1 MIIFCSNC
9 GNQNKE
15 TESLCSVCKSPLNLN
30 PVGPLPEGAIL
41 ENRYTIVNLIKTG
54 GMGAVYK
61 AKNNKLDSICAIKEL
76 LPPYGTSERH
86 SRATEWFKR
95 EAKLLAGLD
104 HPNLPGVFDYFVSNG
119 RYYLVMTFI
128 EGEDLECKM
137 EKEGNPGLPPEKVIA
152 WAKEIAGVLSYL
164 HNQNPPVIYRDMK
177 PSNIMIHKD
186 GRAILVDFGLAR
198 VIHHD
203 SRSQKT
209 AIGTTGYA
217 PPEQWRGSAE
227 ARSDIYALGA
237 TLHHLLTGIE
247 PLPFRFE
254 PLSKILPE
262 IPLYLEMIIMKAL
275 RDNPE
280 ERFSCAEEMQMAMS
294 YGEEK
299 PVITVTS
306 KIERKEYDYSKA
318 GRKLWEFKTDESVE
332 STPCI
337 DSDLIYFGSDKF
349 YCLSAKYGTKL
360 WEFKADQSIS
370 SKASVSGDRIY
381 FISKDCR
388 VYCLEREKGEKIW
401 EFKAGNWAGGAG
413 HISNPSLVENK
424 VYFGSSD
431 YNLYCLDGKYGST
444 LWKFKTDDWI
454 PSSPCISGDFIY
466 FGSND
471 KKLYCLD
478 KETGMKVWEFK
489 SGDSIYSSPCI
500 EKDFIYFGS
509 RDYNFYCLNRTKG
522 QKIWHFRTKGSIYS
536 SPCIY
541 EDFVYFGSND
551 KKIYCLNSRTGEKIW
566 EFKTERNIHSDPCGS
581 EGLLYFGCNDGNL
594 YCLDAGRG
602 IKIREFKTGDKVKS
616 TPVVYDGFIYFGS
629 NDKKLY
635 CLHSGKK

>member
-1 MIIFCSNC
+1 MITFCSNC
-9 GNQNKE
+9 GNQNNE
-15 TESLCSVCKSPLNLN
+15 TASLCTCCKNPLNLN
-30 PVGPLPEGAIL
+30 PVGPLPEGAVL
-41 ENRYTIVNLIKTG
+41 ENRYTIVNLIKIG

-76 LPPYGTSERH
+76 LPPYGTLERH
-86 SRATEWFKR
+86 SRVTEWFKR
-95 EAKLLAGLD
+95 EAKLMAGLD

-128 EGEDLECKM
+128 EGEDLECKL
-137 EKEGNPGLPPEKVIA
+137 EKEGNPGLPSEKVLA

-217 PPEQWRGSAE
+217 PPEQWRGRAE

-237 TLHHLLTGIE
+237 TLYHLLTGIE

-262 IPLYLEMIIMKAL
+262 IPPYLEMIIMKAL

-280 ERFSCAEEMQMAMS
+280 ERFSCAEEMQKAMG

-299 PVITVTS
+299 TVIRVTS
-306 KIERKEYDYSKA
+306 KIKQKEYDYSEA
-318 GRKLWEFKTDESVE
+318 GRKLWEFKTDETVE

-337 DSDLIYFGSDKF
+337 DSDLLYFGSDKF
-349 YCLSAKYGTKL
+349 YCLSAKYGTKI

-370 SKASVSGDRIY
+370 SKASVSGDSIY
-381 FISKDCR
+381 FISKDSR
-388 VYCLEREKGEKIW
+388 LYCLEREKGEKIW
-401 EFKAGNWAGGAG
+401 EFKAGNWAWGAG
-413 HISNPSLVENK
+413 HISNPSVVENK

-431 YNLYCLDGKYGST
+431 YNFYCLDGKYGSS

-454 PSSPCISGDFIY
+454 HSSPCISVDFVY

-478 KETGMKVWEFK
+478 KERGMKVWEFK

-500 EKDFIYFGS
+500 
-509 RDYNFYCLNRTKG
+509 
-522 QKIWHFRTKGSIYS
+522 
-536 SPCIY
+536 Y
-541 EDFVYFGSND
+541 EDFIYFGSND
-551 KKIYCLNSRTGEKIW
+551 KKIYCLNARTGEKIW
-566 EFKTERNIHSDPCGS
+566 EFKTERNIHSDPCVS
-581 EGLLYFGCNDGNL
+581 EGLLYFGCNDGKL

-602 IKIREFKTGDKVKS
+602 MKIREFKTGDKVKS

-635 CLHSGKK
+635 CLHSGRK